1 MKKNILYVLTLLL
14 LSSLVV
20 RSGSMLHINF
30 LMRIDRQIKSKVA
43 DFFAPSLSLTK
54 TDATR
59 SGAGT
64 INAAVRGEEYNAT
77 IVFEYWN
84 TTTPQQVLTTTMPIS
99 GLQKGTYTVRA
110 TMTGDV
116 VEQAEATITIANYDQ
131 PLQLS
136 AK

>member
-14 LSSLVV
+14 LTSLMV
-20 RSGSMLHINF
+20 RSGNILDIDF
-30 LMRIDRQIKSKVA
+30 LMRMDRQIKSKVA
-43 DFFAPSLSLTK
+43 DFFAPSLSLTQ

-64 INAAVRGEEYNAT
+64 IDAAVRGEEYNAT

-84 TTTPQQVLTTTMPIS
+84 TITPQQVMTTTMPIS
-99 GLQKGTYTVRA
+99 GLERGTYTVRA

-116 VEQAEATITIANYDQ
+116 VEQAEATITITNHDQ
-131 PLQLS
+131 SLQLS